1 MFPKTLVVA
10 ALAAAA
16 LAAAGCGGD
25 GDDGPDSPTP
35 AASAG
40 AIAAE
45 LPDDIKSKGTLTVAA
60 DATYPPNEFL
70 ARGRQDDRR
79 HVARPRRCL
88 GEGSRR

>member
-10 ALAAAA
+10 ALATAA

-25 GDDGPDSPTP
+25 DDGPDSPTP

-70 ARGRQDDRR
+70 APDGKTIVGMSPDLG
-79 HVARPRRCL
+79 RCL